1 MESATRRAATTS
13 DEGNEEVSFRLPEP
27 LAGIAD
33 GGVGGADDGR
43 YELWSVQLLGDGL
56 TLQDLD
62 GTHCSIDVSANPQ
75 GSSGESDEMIISTTI
90 QASAGGQKYVLQ
102 VPPNGLGVAANDSM
116 RLIYPA
122 KKKRRVAARSASDS
136 SESDGDSDD
145 DDDSHDQANGEF
157 SHRPS
162 QQHFVRNCSI
172 ISHHRPADEPSSKDG
187 ASPPRVAIRRA
198 YEPVPQRSGLKRR
211 WVPFGGC
218 HAAAAAA
225 AVVQSHRGRSESVA
239 DGERAVATTDPAI
252 VKRTHSALEGDDA
265 TANLPTREKSPPV
278 KAPPAR
284 QEAGQATAAQQPEP
298 RSSASSPAPP
308 ERSLDPSDK
317 ASKKAAKKEA
327 KRAAKEEKKK
337 KEKKAKKMSKQEAP

>member
-1 MESATRRAATTS
+1 MD
-13 DEGNEEVSFRLPEP
+13 DEGKEQVTFRLPEP

-33 GGVGGADDGR
+33 GGGGADDGR

-62 GTHCSIDVSANPQ
+62 GTHCSIDVSAHTQ
-75 GSSGESDEMIISTTI
+75 GSDGGGDEVIISAAI
-90 QASAGGQKYVLQ
+90 QASTEGQKYVLQ

-122 KKKRRVAARSASDS
+122 KKKRRVAARSASVSSDTDS
-136 SESDGDSDD
+136 DSDD
-145 DDDSHDQANGEF
+145 DDDSHDGANDEF

-162 QQHFVRNCSI
+162 RQQFVRHCSI
-172 ISHHRPADEPSSKDG
+172 ISHHRPAEEPSSKDG
-187 ASPPRVAIRRA
+187 GSPPRVAIRRA

-218 HAAAAAA
+218 HTA
-225 AVVQSHRGRSESVA
+225 AVAVAVASHRGRSESVA
-239 DGERAVATTDPAI
+239 DGERAVETGVNSAT
-252 VKRTHSALEGDDA
+252 EGDDA
-265 TANLPTREKSPPV
+265 TANLPTREKSPPI

-284 QEAGQATAAQQPEP
+284 QEAGQATAAHQPEP

-337 KEKKAKKMSKQEAP
+337 KEKKEAKKMSKQEAP